1 MSTVMRRKRD
11 AEIVS
16 PFDWMDRVFDEW
28 MRSFPLRE
36 PFGFAWDRLGDGLI
50 RGDEYRDG
58 DTWVSR
64 AELPG
69 VDPDED
75 LEDTVAAG
83 VRRNDAESRDE
94 GRAAEAREARR
105 AL

>member
-50 RGDEYRDG
+50 RVDEYRDG
-58 DTWVSR
+58 DTWVIR

-69 VDPDED
+69 IDPDAD
-75 LEDTVAAG
+75 LEITVADS
-83 VRRNDAESRDE
+83 VLRIDAERRIEDRAEEE
-94 GRAAEAREARR
+94 GYVR
-105 AL
+105 